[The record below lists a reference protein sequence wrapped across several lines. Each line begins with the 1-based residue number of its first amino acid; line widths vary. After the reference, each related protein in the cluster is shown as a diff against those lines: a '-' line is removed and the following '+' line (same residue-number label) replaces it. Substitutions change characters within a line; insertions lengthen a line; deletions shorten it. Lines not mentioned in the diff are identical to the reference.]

1 MINFR
6 RVIFFKKN
14 SPKRNILWFLVNSI
28 YYDMKFFYLIFF
40 NNQNQNNQKMN
51 KYVNVMIQIKRSI
64 DRTLFFPKCQQSVD
78 NYNQIIWKI
87 HKKKVLFAVWRF
99 DGKIFMSREFHR
111 KSSRQLPLWSSSFK
125 DHPHAI
131 LNHSL

>member
-1 MINFR
+1 MRNVMINFR

-87 HKKKVLFAVWRF
+87 HKKKFCLLCGDSMENFLCAGNSIENRADNCLFDPALSKTIPMPF
-99 DGKIFMSREFHR
+99 
-111 KSSRQLPLWSSSFK
+111 
-125 DHPHAI
+125 
-131 LNHSL
+131 

>member
-1 MINFR
+1 MRNVMINFR

-28 YYDMKFFYLIFF
+28 YYDMTFFYLIFF

-78 NYNQIIWKI
+78 NYNQII
-87 HKKKVLFAVWRF
+87 
-99 DGKIFMSREFHR
+99 
-111 KSSRQLPLWSSSFK
+111 
-125 DHPHAI
+125 
-131 LNHSL
+131 